1 MNRLRR
7 HLSALLPLALT
18 AALALPG
25 APAAAQSDFPN
36 KPVRLI
42 VPFPPGGVTDIV
54 ARAIAVKL
62 ASEWGQ
68 QVIVDNK
75 PGASGAIGA
84 ELGISPLT
92 VKNHVQRILRKL
104 QVNNRAQAVARCL
117 VTRMFSGDTLSNDA

>member
-1 MNRLRR
+1 MSHLRR

-18 AALALPG
+18 AALTLSA

-54 ARAIAVKL
+54 ARAVAVKL

-84 ELGISPLT
+84 
-92 VKNHVQRILRKL
+92 
-104 QVNNRAQAVARCL
+104 
-117 VTRMFSGDTLSNDA
+117 